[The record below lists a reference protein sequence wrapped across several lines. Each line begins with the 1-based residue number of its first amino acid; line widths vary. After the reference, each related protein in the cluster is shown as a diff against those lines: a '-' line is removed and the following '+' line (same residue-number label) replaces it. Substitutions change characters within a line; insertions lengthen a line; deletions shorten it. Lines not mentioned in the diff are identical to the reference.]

1 MNKAILM
8 GRLVK
13 DPELRTTTNGT
24 AVTTFTV
31 AIDRKGKEKVT
42 DFLPCVAWRQTAEF
56 VAKYFTKGK
65 MILVVGSIQPRSYT
79 AKDGSSRSQTEI
91 VVDEV
96 SFCGDKASEKPNNPV
111 NVWPDDDPGEELPF

>member
-13 DPELRTTTNGT
+13 DPELRSTTNGT

-31 AIDRKGKEKVT
+31 AIDRKGKEKIT

-79 AKDGSSRSQTEI
+79 AKDGSTRSQTEI

-96 SFCGDKASEKPNNPV
+96 SFCGDKAEKPSAPV
-111 NVWPDDDPGEELPF
+111 NVEVDDDLEDELPF

>member
-13 DPELRTTTNGT
+13 DPELRSTTNGT

-56 VAKYFTKGK
+56 VAKYFTKGR
-65 MILVVGSIQPRSYT
+65 MILVVGEIQTREYT
-79 AKDGSSRSQTEI
+79 DKAGNKRTVTEI

-96 SFCGDKASEKPNNPV
+96 SFCGDKAPVEKQNNPV
-111 NVWPDDDPGEELPF
+111 NVWPDDDPEELPF